1 LYRLKLI
8 AGLSYAVMT
17 ADGIVKATKDRPVI
31 DVDDDTAQTLLSGD
45 NFLVISAES
54 EVPLEGD
61 GEGEVLP
68 ELSDTE
74 RECEPPYG
82 GKTLEEMNI
91 TEIEAFAAY
100 KKVSLK
106 GIRKK
111 DAMIKKLRE
120 VLPEEETTGVL
131 EYGSPTMVELQDE
144 K

>member
-1 LYRLKLI
+1 MYRLKLI

-17 ADGIVKATKDRPVI
+17 ADGIVKATKDSPII

-54 EVPLEGD
+54 EAFLEGN

-74 RECEPPYG
+74 RECKPPYG

-100 KKVSLK
+100 KKVPLK

-111 DAMIKKLRE
+111 DAMINKLRE